1 MTTPNVIL
9 RIYRIHSKELDIF
22 LRDLGGGRINEKEII
37 CIPISRFLV
46 GA

>member
-22 LRDLGGGRINEKEII
+22 FRDLRGRINEKEII

>member
-1 MTTPNVIL
+1 MTTQNVIL

-22 LRDLGGGRINEKEII
+22 LRDLGGRINEKEII

-46 GA
+46 SA